1 MSHQH
6 TPPNIA
12 VVGAGA
18 IGMLIYHQ
26 LTAST
31 TPLLLGR
38 NFTLATAENQAAQ
51 LTLEPFSGKVLS
63 ADDLAPDD
71 LAPETQACL
80 INNLETVTP
89 EQLATIELVIVCV
102 KSYQVAAAITPLIE
116 KLPNNTSLLL
126 LHNGMGPH
134 LQVMDALQKQCRN
147 DINLYLGTTSQAA
160 LKVSNLHVRQTG
172 TGKTVIGHFH
182 GSTLAP
188 QLLSLLLAAIP
199 NSQLSSNILL
209 ALWQKLIV
217 NCAINP
223 LTAIEQ
229 CNNGQL
235 AQVQYQAH
243 INAIAK
249 ECVDVALADG
259 IKLSLAD
266 SVATINQVI
275 QLTANNFSSM
285 HQDVK
290 HQRMTEIKQI
300 NGFVGERARKHHIST
315 QINDALTAKI
325 NQITE
330 DKAQ

>member
-1 MSHQH
+1 MSPDH
-6 TPPNIA
+6 TPPKIA

-26 LTAST
+26 LAAFT

-38 NFTLATAENQAAQ
+38 NFTLTTEDNQTEQ
-51 LTLEPFSGKVLS
+51 LTVESLS
-63 ADDLAPDD
+63 DKP

-80 INNLETVTP
+80 INNLDSVT
-89 EQLATIELVIVCV
+89 ELQLATIELVIVCV
-102 KSYQVAAAITPLIE
+102 KSYQVATAIAPLIK
-116 KLPNNTSLLL
+116 KLPSNTSLLL

-134 LQVMDALQKQCRN
+134 LQVIDVLQKQRRN

-160 LKVSNLHVRQTG
+160 LKVSSLHVRQTG
-172 TGKTVIGHFH
+172 TGKTVIGQFQ

-188 QLLSLLLAAIP
+188 NLLSLLLAAIP
-199 NSQLSSNILL
+199 NSQLSFNILL

-235 AQVQYQAH
+235 AQPQYQEH

-249 ECVDVALADG
+249 ECVDVAQADG

-266 SVATINQVI
+266 SVATINKVI

-300 NGFVGERARKHHIST
+300 NGFVGERALKHHIST
-315 QINDALTAKI
+315 PVNDALTAKV
-325 NQITE
+325 NQISA
-330 DKAQ
+330 D